1 MTGSVSMPAVVAM
14 LLLLLLLALLAPLLP
29 LLLLL
34 PPPPPL
40 PPPPFMACPLAV
52 GESRPLPLWC
62 AWIGGL
68 FGSPENNRYRLF
80 VTHCGCSYTIT
91 RYRWRS
97 GGCALPYAI

>member
-29 LLLLL
+29 LLLLE
-34 PPPPPL
+34 PPP
-40 PPPPFMACPLAV
+40 PPPPFMALFPLAV

-68 FGSPENNRYRLF
+68 FGSPESNR
-80 VTHCGCSYTIT
+80 
-91 RYRWRS
+91 
-97 GGCALPYAI
+97 